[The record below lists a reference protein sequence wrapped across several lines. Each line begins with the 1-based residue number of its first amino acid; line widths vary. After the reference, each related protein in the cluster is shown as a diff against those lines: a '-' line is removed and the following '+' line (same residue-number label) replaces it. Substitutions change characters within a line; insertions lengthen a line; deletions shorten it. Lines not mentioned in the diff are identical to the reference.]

1 MHDADEEMQWGS
13 PEGLPRMN
21 PLQSQG
27 SLRLR
32 SQASLKGYEASALL
46 RSPSFKVQRTH
57 TCSHLVQVTRSTAPW
72 PNVARRANRA
82 TFVNTNGVGHVTDQH
97 CYLQHNGCQI
107 VLVSK

>member
-13 PEGLPRMN
+13 PEGVPRMN

-46 RSPSFKVQRTH
+46 RSPSFKVQCTH
-57 TCSHLVQVTRSTAPW
+57 TCSHMVQVAQLTAPR
-72 PNVARRANRA
+72 PSCP
-82 TFVNTNGVGHVTDQH
+82 FK
-97 CYLQHNGCQI
+97 GCLI
-107 VLVSK
+107 T